1 MNQWTPQNIAALIT
15 AIAGAITAVGAV
27 IHSMNTRKGVAT
39 NEMAKAEAEEPTV
52 RIVPDDKGAGS

>member
-27 IHSMNTRKGVAT
+27 IHSMNTRKGIINVDEKKMD
-39 NEMAKAEAEEPTV
+39 NAK
-52 RIVPDDKGAGS
+52 